1 VWRRR
6 GVRGV
11 GEQRGVWR
19 RGEGMELGW
28 LGQLPQE
35 QRLGQRHLKGGD
47 EEEKRYERG
56 LGRRRRTWVS
66 WKGEGQ

>member
-1 VWRRR
+1 
-6 GVRGV
+6 
-11 GEQRGVWR
+11 
-19 RGEGMELGW
+19 MELGW

-56 LGRRRRTWVS
+56 LGRRRRT
-66 WKGEGQ
+66 